1 MQPNKLFPLIITDK
15 LAQTRA
21 YYTEQLGAELS
32 FGGDTYMQIRFGG
45 EDGPELCF
53 MTPDAA
59 PALGQLPKFGGDGLV
74 VSIPT
79 DSADLTHARVEK
91 LGAKIGAPPSDK
103 PWGWRSFTAIDP
115 NGVVLDFFHVID
127 KPQSATA

>member
-1 MQPNKLFPLIITDK
+1 MNPTKLFPLVVTDK
-15 LAQTRA
+15 LSETRA
-21 YYTEQLGAELS
+21 YYTETLGAELS
-32 FGGDTYMQIRFGG
+32 YGGETYMQFRFGG

-59 PALGQLPKFGGDGLV
+59 PALGRIPKFGGAGLV

-79 DSADLTHARVEK
+79 ENADATHDRVK
-91 LGAKIGAPPSDK
+91 SLGATIAAPPSDK
-103 PWGWRSFTAIDP
+103 PWGWRSFTAVDP
-115 NGVVLDFFHVID
+115 SGVVLDFFHVIA